1 MGVLESMGFWLMQ
14 TIKPSSKV
22 SRFSEWLSGEIRL
35 RNLATSLAAGLLIYT
50 LEIIVITSFAALI
63 YSGDLSEFMGQ
74 GIGLI
79 IVGDALICA
88 VVAIFS
94 SYSGS
99 IAIGQDAP
107 SAVLAVAAASIAA
120 SFPANTGQSEQFMTV
135 AAMILVTTLVTG
147 LVFLFLGI
155 FKLGKLVRYLPYP
168 VMGGFLAGTG
178 WLLFIG
184 GIGVMAGQIEIS
196 VLFLTDILIR
206 WIPGLILGA
215 VLLYSANRFTSSLVM
230 PLVLSGY
237 VGLFYLT
244 TWLAGIPITNL
255 QSEGWLLGSFPSD
268 GLWRFPLSA
277 DVITMVDWTAI
288 SALTLNLF
296 PIVVVSVIALL
307 LNANG
312 LELIVNKDLDLD
324 QELKVT
330 GFANVAA
337 GLFGGIVGYHAVSLS
352 SLNHKLTG
360 GRRLPGIFAA
370 LLLTLTVFLGGS
382 VLPYLPKAM
391 LGGLLVFLG
400 LSMLIEWVYHGWFKF
415 PKIDFAIIL
424 TILVIIA
431 ARGFL
436 MGVAVGLVMTII
448 LFVISYSQVNVVKY
462 ILSGKSYRSR
472 VNRTYKEWEVLSRR
486 GEQMIIL
493 KLQGFI
499 FFGTAN
505 SLFERV
511 QMIFQ
516 EEYTFPPKY
525 FILDF
530 EQVSGMDS
538 TGLLSF
544 SKMQK
549 LAGDKSSEI
558 LLTSLSPRLN
568 EQFTK
573 GGFVDKPGSLT
584 VFSDLDR
591 AVEWCENEI
600 LAASALNIG
609 KAETLYEQ
617 LSHVIPGS
625 AALQR
630 LIGYFDVLSVEPG
643 QVIIR
648 QGDDPDLIYFI
659 ESGQVTAQLESPD
672 REPVRLE
679 TMQGGR
685 AVGEIGFYL
694 GSKRTAAV
702 VVDVSSIIYSLS
714 KDSLDEIEK
723 NDPEA
728 ASAFHQVIV
737 HLLGE
742 RVVHLMNVVNALQR

>member
-1 MGVLESMGFWLMQ
+1 MGIWMMH
-14 TIKPSSKV
+14 TIKPTSRMSK
-22 SRFSEWLSGEIRL
+22 FSEWLAGEIRL
-35 RNLATSLAAGLLIYT
+35 SNLATSLAAGLLIYT
-50 LEIIVITSFAALI
+50 LEIIIITSFGALI
-63 YSGDLSEFMGQ
+63 YSGDLSGFLAQ

-79 IVGDALICA
+79 IVGDAIICA
-88 VVAIFS
+88 LVAIFS

-107 SAVLAVAAASIAA
+107 SAVLAAAAATIAA
-120 SFPANTGQSEQFMTV
+120 SFSANTGQPEQYMTV
-135 AAMILVTTLVTG
+135 AMMILVTTLVTG
-147 LVFLFLGI
+147 LVFLSLGI

-184 GIGVMAGQIEIS
+184 GIGVMADQLEIS
-196 VLFLTDILIR
+196 TLLLPNVLIR
-206 WIPGLILGA
+206 WVPGLLLGV
-215 VLLYSANRFTSSLVM
+215 VLVYSSKRFTSPLGM
-230 PLVLSGY
+230 PLVLAGY

-244 TWLAGIPITNL
+244 TWLAGIPVTNL

-268 GLWRFPLSA
+268 GIWSFPLSA
-277 DVITMVDWTAI
+277 DVITLVDWSAI
-288 SALTLNLF
+288 TGLTLNLI

-312 LELIVNKDLDLD
+312 LELTINRDLDLD
-324 QELKVT
+324 HELKIT

-337 GLFGGIVGYHAVSLS
+337 SLFGGIVGYHAVSLS
-352 SLNHKLTG
+352 SLNHTLTG
-360 GRRLPGIFAA
+360 GRRLPGLIAA
-370 LLLTLTVFLGGS
+370 FLLSLTVFLGAA
-382 VLPYLPKAM
+382 VLSYLPKTM

-400 LSMLIEWVYHGWFKF
+400 LSMLIEWVYHAWFKF

-424 TILVIIA
+424 TILVVIA

-436 MGVAVGLVMTII
+436 VGIAVGLIMTII
-448 LFVISYSQVNVVKY
+448 LFVISYSQVNVAKY
-462 ILSGKSYRSR
+462 VLSGKSYRSR
-472 VNRTYKEWEVLSRR
+472 VNRTYRELEVLSLR
-486 GEQMIIL
+486 GEQMVII

-505 SLFERV
+505 NLFERV
-511 QMIFQ
+511 QMLFQ
-516 EEYTFPPKY
+516 QEQSFPLKY
-525 FILDF
+525 IILDF

-544 SKMQK
+544 SKMLK
-549 LAGDKSSEI
+549 LAGEKSSVI
-558 LLTSLSPRLN
+558 LLASLPSRLN
-568 EQFTK
+568 QQFTK
-573 GGFVDKPGSLT
+573 GGFVDKPVGLV
-584 VFSDLDR
+584 VFPDLDR
-591 AVEWCENEI
+591 AVEWCENGI
-600 LAASALNIG
+600 LEAAAINIG

-630 LIGYFDVLSVEPG
+630 LIGYFDIQNVEPG
-643 QVIIR
+643 EVIIR

-659 ESGQVTAQLESPD
+659 ESGQVTAQFESPG

-702 VVDVSSIIYSLS
+702 VVDVSSVIYSLS
-714 KDSLDEIEK
+714 KERLGEIEK

-728 ASAFHQVIV
+728 ASMFHQVIV